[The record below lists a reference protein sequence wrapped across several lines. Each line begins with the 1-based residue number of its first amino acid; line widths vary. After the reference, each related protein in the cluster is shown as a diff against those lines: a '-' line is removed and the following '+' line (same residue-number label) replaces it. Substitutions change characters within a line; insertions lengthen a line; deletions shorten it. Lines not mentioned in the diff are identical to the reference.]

1 MKCALRIRN
10 GQSLNRL
17 PGLLG
22 GYSFYVPKPP
32 TYLTRAQHP
41 PSRARAQTGSS
52 GGNATAGR
60 ERNASLLRI
69 HHTPRAGRPAV
80 PAVAYQGVSC
90 RSLPIHGT
98 SFATKVATSY
108 FCILQSD
115 LFAMVCSFV
124 QGKIVFV
131 LMQDLEGHGSRGN
144 VVANSY
150 RFLLLRLTSSAM
162 LNLTKCRSLVLLTST
177 CLQGGLQAYFP
188 PCSKLHIVPNRPPCK
203 ACQWCLQRYHVVK
216 CPNTLPVNGNQGN
229 NSPCVLCS
237 LRTLPSTRTV
247 NKGQISLFPQPGAR
261 GVGVATTH
269 GITVEAAP
277 LFVPEKSSLAS
288 NPPSYFWAYQI
299 RMYMPADCSA
309 RSSKVPLLSFVMSSC
324 LHTNSPSTVASSSRG
339 TG

>member
-1 MKCALRIRN
+1 LCPRPQEGVRQLEEVLAAELPLDMKCALRIRN

-115 LFAMVCSFV
+115 LFTMVCARSYRARSCLCLCKTSRVTAAEATWSQTRTASF
-124 QGKIVFV
+124 FF
-131 LMQDLEGHGSRGN
+131 GSRP
-144 VVANSY
+144 
-150 RFLLLRLTSSAM
+150 L
-162 LNLTKCRSLVLLTST
+162 
-177 CLQGGLQAYFP
+177 
-188 PCSKLHIVPNRPPCK
+188 
-203 ACQWCLQRYHVVK
+203 
-216 CPNTLPVNGNQGN
+216 
-229 NSPCVLCS
+229 LCS
-237 LRTLPSTRTV
+237 
-247 NKGQISLFPQPGAR
+247 I
-261 GVGVATTH
+261 
-269 GITVEAAP
+269 
-277 LFVPEKSSLAS
+277 
-288 NPPSYFWAYQI
+288 
-299 RMYMPADCSA
+299 
-309 RSSKVPLLSFVMSSC
+309 
-324 LHTNSPSTVASSSRG
+324 
-339 TG
+339 